1 MKLTSVYVKKEDN
14 LNNEDDLKNEYNFK
28 NEYDQNSD
36 DKPKIKT
43 CYLEGVSY
51 IAWKNCL

>member
-1 MKLTSVYVKKEDN
+1 MKIKLTSVYVKKENN
-14 LNNEDDLKNEYNFK
+14 LNNEDDLKNEYNFD

-51 IAWKNCL
+51 IA